1 MYTKSQKRKIKKEI
15 AKEQKKKEKIKN
27 KRKFRRLKQ
36 YDKKT
41 RNIFR
46 NKIAIHKRIR
56 ESLKNQNEK
65 SKL

>member
-1 MYTKSQKRKIKKEI
+1 MYTKSQRRKIKKEI
-15 AKEQKKKEKIKN
+15 AKEQKKKEEIKN

-36 YDKKT
+36 YKKRT
-41 RNIFR
+41 RNIPR
-46 NKIAIHKRIR
+46 NKTAIHKRIR